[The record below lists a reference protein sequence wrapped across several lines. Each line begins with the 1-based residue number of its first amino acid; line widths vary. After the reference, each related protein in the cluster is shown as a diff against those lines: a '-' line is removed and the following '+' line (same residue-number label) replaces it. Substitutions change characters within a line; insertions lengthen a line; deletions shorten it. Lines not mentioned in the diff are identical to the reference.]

1 MIDES
6 QTVREAAQ
14 PVVTM
19 LQDCG
24 RSDHCNR
31 LAEVMSGP
39 ETAESINRED
49 LLYPMR
55 CHRDD
60 GLVLRVEADARVN
73 WMQYGVGDLFYWLME
88 DERTLST
95 AVETI
100 NLWEALQAGM
110 IDVQP
115 VLIEDTPYGDDR

>member
-14 PVVTM
+14 PVGMILEVCE
-19 LQDCG
+19 Q
-24 RSDHCNR
+24 SDHCNR

-60 GLVLRVEADARVN
+60 GLVLRVEGTDRVN
-73 WMQYGVGDLFYWLME
+73 WMQYGVGDFFYWLTE
-88 DERTLST
+88 DDRSLST
-95 AVETI
+95 AIETS

-115 VLIEDTPYGDDR
+115 VMIEDTPYGDDR